1 MNSSSRRSPRPFVR
15 GGIAFLALALLTGA
29 AWHGLSAN
37 TPVADAPQIRQSAL
51 ASPVVEGGRTS
62 YADVV
67 KVVAPAVVTIQVEG
81 RAAPAPTAFQGEDF
95 FRRFFDDRFGEG
107 PQPPRM
113 FRRRGLG
120 SGVVASADGY
130 ILTNHH
136 VVEGATTVRAEFAD
150 GRVLEARLVGSD
162 PPSDLALLKVEASG
176 LPAIAF
182 GDSDV
187 VQVGDVVLAVGN
199 PLGVG
204 QTVTMG
210 IVSAKGRSTS
220 VGDGSYEDFLQ
231 TDAPINQGNSGGA
244 LVNLRGELVGINS
257 QILSPSMGN
266 IGIGFAI
273 PANMVR
279 HVMTEL
285 RDTGRVR
292 RAQLGVTVQPVTA
305 DMAASLGLTQ
315 AGGAIVSNV
324 SPGSA
329 AEHAGVRRGDI
340 IRSLNGQAVTDTNAL
355 RNRVAAL
362 APGSTATLVLTRDG
376 AERSLTVTL
385 DEAAASRQ
393 ARGGSG
399 QQGDTGATLGVAV
412 APVTPALASR
422 AGLPG
427 DVRGLLVQSVD
438 PDGRAAA
445 AGIQAGD
452 VIVEVNRAPV
462 TTVEELRAAITSAA
476 ANRPILLLVSRD
488 GQHSYATAR

>member
-1 MNSSSRRSPRPFVR
+1 MNSSSIHSPRHLV
-15 GGIAFLALALLTGA
+15 GGAVAFLAMALLTSA
-29 AWHGLSAN
+29 AWHGLSASS
-37 TPVADAPQIRQSAL
+37 PVEAAPQVIQSAP
-51 ASPVVEGGRTS
+51 ASAAAAAGRTS

-67 KVVAPAVVTIQVEG
+67 KIVSPAVVTIQVEG
-81 RAAPAPTAFQGEDF
+81 RSAPEPTGFQGEEY
-95 FRRFFDDRFGEG
+95 FRRFFDDRFEG
-107 PQPPRM
+107 TPPPPRT

-136 VVEGATTVRAEFAD
+136 VVDGASAIRAEFAD

-162 PPSDLALLKVEASG
+162 PPSDLALLKVEAAS
-176 LPAIAF
+176 LPTVAF
-182 GDSDV
+182 GDSDA

-220 VGDGSYEDFLQ
+220 TGDGSYEDFLQ

-257 QILSPSMGN
+257 QILSPSQGN

-285 RDTGRVR
+285 RDTGSVR
-292 RAQLGVTVQPVTA
+292 RAQLGVTVQAVTA
-305 DMAASLGLTQ
+305 DIAESLGLAQ
-315 AGGAIVSNV
+315 PGGAIVSNV

-329 AEHAGVRRGDI
+329 AERAGVRRGDV
-340 IRSLNGQAVTDTNAL
+340 IRSLNGQSVADTNTL

-362 APGSTATLVLTRDG
+362 APGSTATLVVSRDG
-376 AERSLTVTL
+376 AERSLTVLL
-385 DEAAASRQ
+385 DEAAVSRL
-393 ARGGSG
+393 ARGARGP
-399 QQGDTGATLGVAV
+399 QGETGTALGVAV
-412 APVTPALASR
+412 TPVTPDVAAR
-422 AGLPG
+422 GGLPR
-427 DVRGLLVQSVD
+427 DTRGLLVQSVD
-438 PDGRAAA
+438 PAGRAAS
-445 AGIQAGD
+445 AGVQPGD
-452 VIVEVNRAPV
+452 VIVEVNRIPV
-462 TTVEELRAAITSAA
+462 TSVEELRAAVTRA
-476 ANRPILLLVSRD
+476 ANPAVLLLVNRD
-488 GQHSYATAR
+488 GEHSYVAVR